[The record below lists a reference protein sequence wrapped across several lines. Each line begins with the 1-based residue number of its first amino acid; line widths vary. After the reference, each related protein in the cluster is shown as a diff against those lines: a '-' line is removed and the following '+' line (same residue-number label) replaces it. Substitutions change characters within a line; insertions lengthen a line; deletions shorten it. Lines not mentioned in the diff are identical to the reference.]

1 MVNNNTNRNT
11 KKRKRNISYDL
22 SPQHQ
27 QDCSPDRSPS
37 NGTAAMTQEPGLG
50 TIDFDA
56 SDCDDEYISNQGWTK
71 DCAEDEDDSHPSI
84 FNGIKG
90 GMYTE
95 KKGHEIVSDTYEEES
110 EVELDNEDN
119 QEENNSDDEGGL
131 SNDENSI
138 VGNTSDEDDEKE
150 DSYVQDINIKTKN
163 MMSLAKVYHEYFILP
178 AVLFGFS
185 NVCIYLK
192 CNRLMFSFY
201 LILTDREYV

>member
-138 VGNTSDEDDEKE
+138 VGNTSDEEDEKE

-178 AVLFGFS
+178 AVFWFQ
-185 NVCIYLK
+185 
-192 CNRLMFSFY
+192 
-201 LILTDREYV
+201 